1 MNIEK
6 LKGKLAFLRE
16 AEQLKDVLRSGYTSS
31 GRAESTA
38 EHSWRLCLMAMA
50 FEEELAGLDLLKV
63 LKLCV
68 VHDLGEAIHGDI
80 PAVSQGAHP
89 DKSERE
95 RNDLLTL
102 MAPLGNDGSKL
113 RGELLSLWEEYE
125 AAASPEAKAVKALDK
140 LETILQH
147 NQGANPEDFDYAF
160 NLGYGRKHTGTT
172 PLFSALRELVDDD
185 TRRRIVPLLI
195 RDERPGDAAAIER
208 VTTAAFAHAAHASHT
223 EQFIVNA
230 LRRAGQLTVS
240 LVAQVTQT
248 GEDEQEIVGHVA
260 VSPVSISPS
269 SGAAGWCGL
278 GPISVAPGR
287 QGQGIGARL
296 VTAALAQLQ
305 KAGAAGC
312 VVLGDPAYYGRFGF
326 AARSGLAFP
335 RVPAAYFQALRFS
348 GAWPSGTVSYHE
360 AFNATS

>member
-16 AEQLKDVLRSGYTSS
+16 TEKLKDVLRSGHTSS

-80 PAVSQGAHP
+80 PAVNQGAHP

-95 RNDLLTL
+95 RADLLTL
-102 MAPLGNDGSKL
+102 MAPLDEKL
-113 RGELLSLWEEYE
+113 RGELLVLWDEYE
-125 AAASPEAKAVKALDK
+125 NAASPEAKAVKALDK

-172 PLFSALRELVDDD
+172 PLFSALRALVDDD
-185 TRRRIVPLLI
+185 TRRRIVPL
-195 RDERPGDAAAIER
+195 RD
-208 VTTAAFAHAAHASHT
+208 S
-223 EQFIVNA
+223 
-230 LRRAGQLTVS
+230 
-240 LVAQVTQT
+240 
-248 GEDEQEIVGHVA
+248 
-260 VSPVSISPS
+260 
-269 SGAAGWCGL
+269 
-278 GPISVAPGR
+278 
-287 QGQGIGARL
+287 
-296 VTAALAQLQ
+296 
-305 KAGAAGC
+305 
-312 VVLGDPAYYGRFGF
+312 
-326 AARSGLAFP
+326 
-335 RVPAAYFQALRFS
+335 
-348 GAWPSGTVSYHE
+348 
-360 AFNATS
+360 